1 MAWSLF
7 HLSLAYSRLHGVHL
21 VADLKC
27 DLWSELFL
35 SVFFMLFHFTAVLY
49 TKEAFLFDVDLHCL
63 VSLA

>member
-35 SVFFMLFHFTAVLY
+35 SVFYV
-49 TKEAFLFDVDLHCL
+49 
-63 VSLA
+63 VSLHSRSVYQGSLFV